1 MNNQISNLQVVVLGG
16 AAMDWIAQ
24 VKALP
29 PKDGLALARSYA
41 RFPGGS
47 AANVAVGV
55 ARLGHRVGFVG
66 KLGDDENGQALFR
79 AFEQEGVDTGA
90 IVVEA
95 GRPTATCFIGLDAQG
110 DRVIFALPGAALVE
124 TVAELDLAYVSRG
137 RVLYIGPAYA
147 EVATAATTA
156 AREKGAT
163 IFYAPGGAWGT
174 DGLADIR
181 PILSV
186 VDVLLVSH
194 AEATALTGQ
203 TPPAESARL
212 LGQAGPSVVVETWG
226 ERGTL
231 VLVNGRI
238 TQAPAFP
245 VADVRDT
252 TGAGDAFAAGLI
264 AGFLEGLDWET
275 AARMGCAVAALKIQ
289 HVGARS
295 GLPARAKV
303 ASFMMRF
310 QEGSIS

>member
-1 MNNQISNLQVVVLGG
+1 
-16 AAMDWIAQ
+16 
-24 VKALP
+24 
-29 PKDGLALARSYA
+29 
-41 RFPGGS
+41 
-47 AANVAVGV
+47 
-55 ARLGHRVGFVG
+55 
-66 KLGDDENGQALFR
+66 
-79 AFEQEGVDTGA
+79 
-90 IVVEA
+90 
-95 GRPTATCFIGLDAQG
+95 
-110 DRVIFALPGAALVE
+110 
-124 TVAELDLAYVSRG
+124 
-137 RVLYIGPAYA
+137 
-147 EVATAATTA
+147 
-156 AREKGAT
+156 
-163 IFYAPGGAWGT
+163 WGT

-275 AARMGCAVAALKIQ
+275 AARMGCAVAALKIR
-289 HVGARS
+289 HLGARS
-295 GLPARAKV
+295 GLPSREEV
-303 ASFMMRF
+303 ESVV
-310 QEGSIS
+310 ETLTHNEPGCVL